1 MGKGGVREWRRAGVV
16 SCARARRAARRSPL
30 SKSGPQRARSCS
42 RARSPPLAASALM
55 PSANPRIACKT
66 LPPSHR
72 GGRTGGPAGP
82 AAPKTGLMRRGREE
96 EEKKKGGGRE
106 SGRPL
111 PRPCSL
117 ARLLVGQDRRAI
129 DVQDGRSP
137 PTQPVA
143 RLGRQR
149 RGGRGGDGAPSCGR
163 YLPPR
168 ERGRERAHSPHVSP
182 SLRLSLTLPPQTANH
197 APSHGTGRGRPRWR
211 PRRWRTGRL
220 WSTAEP
226 GGGRRK
232 KRQRCY

>member
-1 MGKGGVREWRRAGVV
+1 M
-16 SCARARRAARRSPL
+16 RARPPRRSPL
-30 SKSGPQRARSCS
+30 AALEERPAEGALLLARPLATPGGVRPHAHCQPTHCMQDPPPVPSRRADWRAGGAGGAQNRPHAS
-42 RARSPPLAASALM
+42 RA
-55 PSANPRIACKT
+55 
-66 LPPSHR
+66 
-72 GGRTGGPAGP
+72 G
-82 AAPKTGLMRRGREE
+82 RGRK
-96 EEKKKGGGRE
+96 KKKGGGRE

-117 ARLLVGQDRRAI
+117 ARLLVGQDRRAL